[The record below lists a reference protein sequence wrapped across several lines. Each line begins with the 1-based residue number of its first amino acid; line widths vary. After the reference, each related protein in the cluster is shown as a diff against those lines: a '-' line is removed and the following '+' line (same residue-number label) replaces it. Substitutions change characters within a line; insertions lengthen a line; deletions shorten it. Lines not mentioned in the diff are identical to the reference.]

1 MFIKRSKYIR
11 RVTKKNVL
19 QFYIYDEKPGIQAI
33 GNASPDLPPS
43 KYSTWAKDYEYNDMV
58 LFHFLLPLI

>member
-1 MFIKRSKYIR
+1 MPFGSKKSDEKECIAI
-11 RVTKKNVL
+11 L
-19 QFYIYDEKPGIQAI
+19 SYDEKPGIQAI